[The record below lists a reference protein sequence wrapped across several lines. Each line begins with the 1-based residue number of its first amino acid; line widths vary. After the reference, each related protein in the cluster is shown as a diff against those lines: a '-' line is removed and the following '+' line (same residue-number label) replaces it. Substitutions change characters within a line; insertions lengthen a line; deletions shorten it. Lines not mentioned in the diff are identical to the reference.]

1 MGKGPSEE
9 ALLQEIEEL
18 RQELY
23 RLKTGKAEPQV
34 VEEVSARLDSLLVEL
49 MKRRRAAGTQG

>member
-1 MGKGPSEE
+1 
-9 ALLQEIEEL
+9 IEEL

-23 RLKTGKAEPQV
+23 RLKMGGAEPEA